1 MDTPETLKAQA
12 TEVMMVV
19 QDSVEHLC
27 HEHMMSGEKVWV
39 MIRALADSHIAKYPD
54 TEWISICR
62 DAFHLSRAH
71 IIKL

>member
-39 MIRALADSHIAKYPD
+39 MIRALADSHIAQYPD
-54 TEWISICR
+54 PE
-62 DAFHLSRAH
+62 
-71 IIKL
+71 